1 MLNSRTIS
9 NAGRHALALIGALLL
24 GSGIGWGQNTPG
36 TEVSATDPFAGYHSS
51 LSKAADK
58 ALASPPPLPPAQ
70 PQPTPAGEPIKP
82 PKNEGSVAKALTRV
96 QQLRAVIDPILL
108 EERIPTE
115 MTAIVLVESG
125 GQPAALSPKGA
136 RGIWQLMPETARRY
150 GLVVS
155 SVRDERM
162 DIPKSTHAAARYL
175 RYLYSQFGDWELAFA
190 AYNAG
195 EGVVQQAIDRN
206 QVNDFA
212 SLSNG
217 RLLPL
222 ETRRYVPA
230 VINAM
235 QRMGNAGAFVAAP
248 RDASGKWILYL
259 QTHMETDQGEVL
271 RTGKEN

>member
-24 GSGIGWGQNTPG
+24 GSGIGWGQNAPG

-58 ALASPPPLPPAQ
+58 ALASPTPLTPAQ
-70 PQPTPAGEPIKP
+70 PQPTPAGEHIKP
-82 PKNEGSVAKALTRV
+82 PRNENSVVRALTRM

-108 EERIPTE
+108 EEQIPTE
-115 MTAIVLVESG
+115 MAAIVLVESG

-136 RGIWQLMPETARRY
+136 RGIWQLMPGTARRY

-175 RYLYSQFGDWELAFA
+175 RYLYSQFGDWELAIA

-195 EGVVQQAIDRN
+195 ENLIQHAIERHRTR
-206 QVNDFA
+206 DF
-212 SLSNG
+212 SKLSS
-217 RLLPL
+217 RSIPL
-222 ETRRYVPA
+222 ETQKYVPA
-230 VINAM
+230 VFEAM
-235 QRMGNAGAFVAAP
+235 SSVGKLAKTTTVRTLWKVFA
-248 RDASGKWILYL
+248 DAQLN
-259 QTHMETDQGEVL
+259 D
-271 RTGKEN
+271 